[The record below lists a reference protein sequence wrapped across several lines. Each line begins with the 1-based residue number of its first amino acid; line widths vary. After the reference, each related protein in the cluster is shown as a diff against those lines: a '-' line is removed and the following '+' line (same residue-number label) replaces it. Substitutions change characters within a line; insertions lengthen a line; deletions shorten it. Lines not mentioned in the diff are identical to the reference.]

1 MIINIKINGIDKQ
14 LQVEPQEYLLET
26 LRANGYLSVKRG
38 CDTGSC
44 GACTVILD
52 GKPIPSCAWLSAR
65 AHGHEVITIEGVQ
78 KEAEE
83 IGKFLSSEGV
93 EQCGYCSPSFVLTI
107 LSMKKELE
115 NPTEDDIRHYLVGNL
130 CRCSGYVGHTR
141 AIKKYLG
148 VK

>member
-1 MIINIKINGIDKQ
+1 MIINIKINGMDKQ

-52 GKPIPSCAWLSAR
+52 GKPIPSCAWLSVR

>member
-1 MIINIKINGIDKQ
+1 MIINLIINGINRE
-14 LQVEPQEYLLET
+14 LQVESEDYLLET
-26 LRANGYLSVKRG
+26 LRSNGYLSVKRG

-44 GACTVILD
+44 GACTILLD
-52 GKPIPSCAWLSAR
+52 GKPIPACAWLSIR
-65 AHGHEVITIEGVQ
+65 ANGHEITTIEGVQ

-83 IGKFLSSEGV
+83 IGKFLASEGV

-107 LSMKKELE
+107 LAMKKELK
-115 NPTEDDIRHYLVGNL
+115 NPTIDDIRHYLVGNL

-148 VK
+148 VE

>member
-1 MIINIKINGIDKQ
+1 MIINLKINGLDKE
-14 LQVEPQEYLLET
+14 LQVEPQDYLLET
-26 LRANGYLSVKRG
+26 LRNNGYLSVKRG

-44 GACTVILD
+44 GACTVLLD
-52 GKPIPSCAWLSAR
+52 GKPIPSCACLSMR
-65 AHGHEVITIEGVQ
+65 ADGHKVTTIEGVQ
-78 KEAEE
+78 SEAEE
-83 IGKFLSSEGV
+83 LGKFLSAEGV

-107 LSMKKELE
+107 LAMKQELK
-115 NPTEDDIRHYLVGNL
+115 NPTIDEIRHYLVGNL